1 MLCDNLDVASNLLL
15 GSESSPLLRSTPR
28 FHEAARELLADL
40 GIALTDT
47 TRRVGTLSGGERQLV
62 AVARAMAS
70 RPKLLVLD
78 EPTTALGVNESAQV
92 DKLMATVRERGT
104 TVLLISHDIDQI
116 FRLADRIVV
125 LRARADR
132 RGRQPSRIA
141 PRGHRRLH
149 LRPAGRSSARRQLS
163 RLHGLADQLA
173 SAEPSSSLP
182 LIVSALAGALGR
194 RGCVCISS
202 RSGGCASQVRLACR
216 PRSPTRGRT
225 CPSILPAVR
234 SELAA
239 HSGEA
244 VIDFDIR
251 SSAAW
256 APWRLLATEARVRSS
271 WSVPVMGADG
281 VLGVITVFREVPG
294 YPPSD
299 ERQLVN
305 LYAGYIAS
313 AVERERLLGELTG
326 RNRVLETIRVVLETL
341 AGPPFAEALTIVLN
355 TLREGLLAERVALL
369 TLSDSAD
376 GAESWLTVDSSGAK
390 VSPSAG
396 LLEAAAVMR
405 RGDAREG
412 RAASMMAAGGD
423 GCMAVR
429 FVAPDGGGI
438 LIAQW
443 RATTAPPDVVALMED
458 TANSLRLAR
467 EREESERAR
476 QEASALRRSRELQ
489 RGFLSRLSHELRTPL
504 TAIGGYASSLMAPD
518 VTWDRA
524 SETRFLT
531 RIGAESAR
539 LGRLVGDLLDFSAI
553 ESSTMR
559 MLPDWCELPLVID
572 AAIACLSP
580 TQAAVIDVDCQDDL
594 PVIWADHD
602 RLEQVFLNLLEN
614 ALRHNPPGTRVVV
627 NATGDEGQGV
637 VVTVT
642 DDGGG
647 LPRKWR
653 ARCSK
658 RATAASVQR
667 PAPASGCRSPRESLM
682 PISARSRSSG
692 STTARAFPCS
702 CQSANRTRRTA
713 TRRTMTSPTSEPALA
728 TKILVVEDDP
738 NIVDL
743 IRSNLTVRGFDT
755 VVSTDGARVLQIL
768 ETEQPDLILLDLML
782 PSVDGF
788 ELCKQVR
795 ERSSV
800 GVVVV
805 SARGGDHDKVAALN
819 LGADD
824 YLTKPFSIDELLAR
838 ISATL
843 RRTRPAPRRGTE
855 HVGRTRRRARDG
867 PRRAPGDPRWRPAPS
882 DADRV
887 RVAA

>member
-1 MLCDNLDVASNLLL
+1 MVVMPRESAVRASAPLLRVRALSVRYEGFNALDALDLDIRSGETVALAGENGAGKSTLVRCIGGDMAPTSGHVYLNGNRVGSTPAAATRRGITVVWQNLVLCDNLDVAANLLL
-15 GSESSPLLRSTPR
+15 GRESSPLLRSTPR

-92 DKLMATVRERGT
+92 DKLMGTVRERGT
-104 TVLLISHDIDQI
+104 TVLLVSHDIDQI

-125 LRARADR
+125 LR
-132 RGRQPSRIA
+132 RGRIAADVNPAESHPEDIVAFISGQPVD
-141 PRGHRRLH
+141 
-149 LRPAGRSSARRQLS
+149 SSARRQLS

-182 LIVSALAGALGR
+182 LIVSALAGALGAPRLCVHLVEDR
-194 RGCVCISS
+194 RLRVAGALGLPTAIADAWSDLPFDVA
-202 RSGGCASQVRLACR
+202 GGPV
-216 PRSPTRGRT
+216 G
-225 CPSILPAVR
+225 V
-234 SELAA
+234 AA

-251 SSAAW
+251 SSSAW
-256 APWRLLATEARVRSS
+256 APWRSLATEARVRSS

-341 AGPPFAEALTIVLN
+341 AGPPFAEALTSVLN

-369 TLSDSAD
+369 TLSGSVD

-390 VSPSAG
+390 VPPSAG
-396 LLEAAAVMR
+396 LLEAGAVMR
-405 RGDAREG
+405 RGEVREG
-412 RAASMMAAGGD
+412 RAASIVPAGGD

-429 FVAPDGGGI
+429 FSAPDGGGI

-443 RATTAPPDVVALMED
+443 RATAAPPDVVALMED

-614 ALRHNPPGTRVVV
+614 ALRHNPPGTRGVV

-637 VVTVT
+637 FVTVT

-647 LPRKWR
+647 LPGEV
-653 ARCSK
+653 
-658 RATAASVQR
+658 AS
-667 PAPASGCRSPRESLM
+667 ALFE
-682 PISARSRSSG
+682 ARSG
-692 STTARAFPCS
+692 GVG
-702 CQSANRTRRTA
+702 
-713 TRRTMTSPTSEPALA
+713 PAAGAGLGLSIA
-728 TKILVVEDDP
+728 KG
-738 NIVDL
+738 IVDAHL
-743 IRSNLTVRGFDT
+743 GEI
-755 VVSTDGARVLQIL
+755 AL
-768 ETEQPDLILLDLML
+768 ERLEHGTRFSVKLPIGEPDPSHRYTE
-782 PSVDGF
+782 
-788 ELCKQVR
+788 
-795 ERSSV
+795 
-800 GVVVV
+800 
-805 SARGGDHDKVAALN
+805 DHDL
-819 LGADD
+819 AD
-824 YLTKPFSIDELLAR
+824 
-838 ISATL
+838 
-843 RRTRPAPRRGTE
+843 
-855 HVGRTRRRARDG
+855 V
-867 PRRAPGDPRWRPAPS
+867 
-882 DADRV
+882 
-887 RVAA
+887 